1 MKYSAIALFATFIYA
16 VSLAS
21 QTPGTQQAGSAPAPS
36 GAPTIRL
43 NTQEVNLDM
52 VFKDK
57 KGKAIHDLRPEEVHV
72 FEDGVEQHLNSFRGV
87 TSSENVS

>member
-52 VFKDK
+52 VFTTSAPKRCMS
-57 KGKAIHDLRPEEVHV
+57 LRMES
-72 FEDGVEQHLNSFRGV
+72 NN
-87 TSSENVS
+87 TSIRSEA